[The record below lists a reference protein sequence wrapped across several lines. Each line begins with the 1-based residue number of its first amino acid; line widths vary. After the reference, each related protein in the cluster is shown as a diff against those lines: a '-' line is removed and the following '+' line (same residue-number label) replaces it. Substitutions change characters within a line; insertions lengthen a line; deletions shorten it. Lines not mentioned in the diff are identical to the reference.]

1 MDFFTHNLKKFLHW
15 ESSRLR
21 VFLVLSLCLSGLL
34 GSSFQAKANEVE
46 SIRVSDP
53 GFVVDNDGDWGL
65 SANVAVSLSPV
76 LVDAVSRG
84 VPLYF
89 VTEFELSRDRWYW
102 FDEKVIRKSKT
113 TRLSYHAVTQ
123 QYRVSLGGLHQ
134 VSYAT
139 LEEALAG
146 ALTLR
151 SWVIAKVLD
160 EGKLISALKDFQKK
174 PNDFEARFRV
184 RLDSSQLPKPLQ
196 VNAFTNR
203 DWALSSDWIAL
214 KPVVTLLEG
223 SL

>member
-1 MDFFTHNLKKFLHW
+1 
-15 ESSRLR
+15 
-21 VFLVLSLCLSGLL
+21 
-34 GSSFQAKANEVE
+34 
-46 SIRVSDP
+46 
-53 GFVVDNDGDWGL
+53 
-65 SANVAVSLSPV
+65 
-76 LVDAVSRG
+76 
-84 VPLYF
+84 
-89 VTEFELSRDRWYW
+89 
-102 FDEKVIRKSKT
+102 
-113 TRLSYHAVTQ
+113 
-123 QYRVSLGGLHQ
+123 

-214 KPVVTLLEG
+214 KPLVTLLEG

>member
-1 MDFFTHNLKKFLHW
+1 MDFFTHNLKKFLRW
-15 ESSRLR
+15 EPSHLR
-21 VFLVLSLCLSGLL
+21 VFLLLSLCLVGLL
-34 GSSFQAKANEVE
+34 GTPFQAKANEVE
-46 SIRVSDP
+46 SIRVLDP

-65 SANVAVSLSPV
+65 GANVTVSLSPV

-139 LEEALAG
+139 LDEALAG

-151 SWVIAKVLD
+151 SWVIAKVVD
-160 EGKLISALKDFQKK
+160 EGKLVSALKDFQKK

-203 DWALSSDWIAL
+203 DWALSSDWIPL